1 MTAKG
6 QSLKRFEDR
15 RLLIGAG
22 SFVDD
27 IKLPDMLYAVMIRS
41 PHAHAL
47 IQSVAVSQARSLPGV
62 VAVVTGQDIT
72 GVLGE
77 LPGGELWPDPSVLVM
92 NAKCH
97 PVLAKDRVCYVG
109 QAVAMVVADSLE
121 GARDA
126 VDFVKVEYENL
137 EPIMDPLE
145 ALKDDAVP
153 IHQDLGTNLGMRILR
168 EGGDVDA
175 AFAQADR
182 VVKQHFEVPRITA
195 APMET
200 RGVAACYQSQE
211 NLLTVWDSTQGPQL
225 VWHNLAQQLGR
236 PEASVRVIAP
246 DVGGGFGAKGGV
258 FPEELLVPYLALT
271 LGRPVKWVED
281 RQENLLSVHARGHM
295 VDMEAAVKEDGTI
308 LAFKILIVADLGA
321 YFLAATSVV
330 PLLASQ
336 RIAGPYRTP
345 AMRVEV
351 LSALT
356 NKPSTAPYRGAGGP
370 ESAFCMERTIE
381 LIARELDLD
390 PVAVRR
396 RNFIPADGF
405 PHETPTGLTYD
416 SGDYER
422 ALDRVLELADYQA
435 WRDRARERRPEDPL
449 IGVGL
454 ATVVKASGGGG
465 DFLTE
470 HARVDVDASGRVTVY
485 TGLSPHGQGTET
497 SFAQLVSHELG
508 VDPAEVQVLHSDTA
522 LFPHGHGTAASRG
535 TVAGGS
541 ALYVV
546 LEQARD
552 KLAQIASHLLQCPAE
567 DVLFEQGRVRSRQT
581 PGGGLE
587 FSEVAAAA
595 HNEELLPPG
604 VSVGLEFNGS
614 FTLPRTPFG
623 FGAHVAVVEVDP
635 DTGEIKI
642 IHYAAVHDC
651 GRIIN
656 PMLVE
661 GQVHGAIAQGVGQA
675 LTEGMVYSAEGQ
687 PLTGSLM
694 DYGLPLASE
703 FPNLILDTI
712 ETPSPINPL
721 GAKGIGELPTVAAPV
736 AITNAV
742 MDALASAG
750 VRHIDAPLTPEKI
763 WRALQSEDP
772 SRTS

>member
-1 MTAKG
+1 MTLKG
-6 QSLKRFEDR
+6 QSLKRFEDH

-22 SFVDD
+22 SFVGD
-27 IKLPDMLYAVMIRS
+27 IKLPDLLHAVMIRS

-47 IQSVAVSQARSLPGV
+47 IRSVAVAEALSLPGV
-62 VAVVTGQDIT
+62 VAVVTGDDIS
-72 GVLGE
+72 GISGE
-77 LPGGELWPDPSVLVM
+77 LPSSLLWADPAILAL
-92 NAKCH
+92 NAKPH
-97 PVLAKDRVCYVG
+97 PILAKDRACYVG
-109 QAVAMVVADSLE
+109 QAVAMVVAESLE

-126 VDFVKVEYENL
+126 ADLVKIEYETL

-153 IHQDLGTNLGMRILR
+153 IHQELGTNLGMRIFR

-175 AFAQADR
+175 AFAKADR
-182 VVKQHFEVPRITA
+182 VVKQHFEVPRLTA

-200 RGVAACYQSQE
+200 RAVAAYYQSQE
-211 NLLTVWDSTQGPQL
+211 NLLTVWSSTQGPHQ

-246 DVGGGFGAKGGV
+246 DVGGGFGAKYAIY
-258 FPEELLVPYLALT
+258 PEEVLVPYLALT
-271 LGRPVKWVED
+271 LGWPIRWVED
-281 RQENLLSVHARGHM
+281 RQENMLSVHARGHL

-321 YFLAATSVV
+321 YFLSTTSVV
-330 PLLASQ
+330 PLTASQ
-336 RIAGPYRTP
+336 RIAGPYKTP

-351 LSALT
+351 LSAIT

-381 LIARELDLD
+381 LIARELGLD
-390 PVAVRR
+390 PVALRR
-396 RNFIPADGF
+396 RNFVPVDGF
-405 PHETPTGLTYD
+405 PHDTPTGLTYD
-416 SGDYER
+416 SGDYEKG
-422 ALDRVLELADYQA
+422 LDRVLELADYQA
-435 WRDRARERRPEDPL
+435 WRDKARERRPEGPL

-465 DFLTE
+465 DLLTE
-470 HARVDVDASGRVTVY
+470 HARVDVDATGQVTVY
-485 TGLSPHGQGTET
+485 TGVSPHGQGTET
-497 SFAQLVSHELG
+497 SFAQLASRELG
-508 VDPAEVQVLHSDTA
+508 VDPSEVQVLHSDTA
-522 LFPHGHGTAASRG
+522 LFPLGYGTGASRG

-541 ALYVV
+541 AVYVV

-567 DVLFEQGRVRSRQT
+567 EVVFEQGRVRSRQS
-581 PGGGLE
+581 PGRSLE
-587 FSEVAAAA
+587 FSEVARAA

-614 FTLPRTPFG
+614 FTLPHPSYG
-623 FGAHVAVVEVDP
+623 FGAHVAVVEVDT

-656 PMLVE
+656 PMLLE

-675 LTEGMVYSAEGQ
+675 LTEGMVYSADGQ
-687 PLTGSLM
+687 PITGSLM
-694 DYGLPLASE
+694 DYGLPLAGE
-703 FPNLILDTI
+703 FPNLILDTV
-712 ETPSPINPL
+712 ETPSPLNPL

-750 VRHIDAPLTPEKI
+750 VRHLDTPLTPEKI
-763 WRALQSEDP
+763 WRALQTENP

>member
-1 MTAKG
+1 MTSTG
-6 QSLKRFEDR
+6 QSLRRFEDH

-27 IKLPDMLYAVMIRS
+27 IKLPGMLHTVMIRS
-41 PHAHAL
+41 PHAHAH
-47 IQSVAVSQARSLPGV
+47 IQSVAVAEARSFTGV

-77 LPGGELWPDPSVLVM
+77 LPSSALWDDPSVLVM
-92 NAKCH
+92 NAKGQ
-97 PVLAKDRVCYVG
+97 PVLATDLVCYVG
-109 QAVAMVVADSLE
+109 QTVAMVVADSLE
-121 GARDA
+121 AARDA
-126 VDFVKVEYENL
+126 ADLVRVEYETL
-137 EPIMDPLE
+137 APIMDPLE

-153 IHQDLGTNLGMRILR
+153 IHQDLGTNLGMRIFR

-182 VVKQHFEVPRITA
+182 VVKQHFEVPRLA
-195 APMET
+195 PAPMEN
-200 RGVAACYQSQE
+200 RAVAAQYQSQDD
-211 NLLTVWDSTQGPQL
+211 LLTVWDSTQEPHL
-225 VWHNLAQQLGR
+225 VWRNLAKQLGR

-246 DVGGGFGAKGGV
+246 DVGGGFGAKGCV
-258 FPEELLVPYLALT
+258 YPEEYLVPYLALT
-271 LGRPVKWVED
+271 LGRPVKWVEE
-281 RQENLLSVHARGHM
+281 RQENMVSVHARGHM
-295 VDMEAAVKEDGTI
+295 VDVEAAVKTDGTI
-308 LAFKILIVADLGA
+308 LGMKVLIIADLGA
-321 YFLAATSVV
+321 YFLSATAAV
-330 PLLASQ
+330 PLLAGQ
-336 RIAGPYRTP
+336 RIAGPYKTP

-370 ESAFCMERTIE
+370 ESAFCMERIVE

-390 PVAVRR
+390 PVAIRR
-396 RNFIPADGF
+396 QNFVPADGF
-405 PHETPTGLTYD
+405 PHETPTGLIYD
-416 SGDYER
+416 SGDYEKG
-422 ALDRVLELADYQA
+422 LDRVLELADYQA
-435 WRDRARERRPEDPL
+435 WRDKALERRPDGPL

-454 ATVVKASGGGG
+454 ATVLKASGGGG

-470 HARVDVDASGRVTVY
+470 SARVDVDASGRVTVY

-497 SFAQLVSHELG
+497 SFAQLANRALG
-508 VDPAEVQVLHSDTA
+508 VNPSEVQVFHSDTA

-552 KLAQIASHLLQCPAE
+552 KLAQIASHLLECPVE
-567 DVLFEQGRVRSRQT
+567 EVVFEEGRVRSQQS
-581 PGGGLE
+581 PGRGLD

-604 VSVGLEFNGS
+604 VDVGLEFNGS
-614 FTLPRTPFG
+614 FTLARTPFA
-623 FGAHVAVVEVDP
+623 FAAHVVVVEVDP
-635 DTGEIKI
+635 DTGVIKI

-675 LTEGMVYSAEGQ
+675 LTEEMVYSADGQ
-687 PLTGSLM
+687 PITGSLM
-694 DYGLPLASE
+694 DYALPQATE
-703 FPNLILDTI
+703 FPNMILDTI
-712 ETPSPINPL
+712 ETPSPLNPL
-721 GAKGIGELPTVAAPV
+721 GAKGIGELPTVATPV

-750 VRHIDAPLTPEKI
+750 VRHLDTPLTPEKI
-763 WRALQSEDP
+763 WRALHSEDL
-772 SRTS
+772 

>member
-1 MTAKG
+1 MTLKG
-6 QSLKRFEDR
+6 QSLKRFEDH

-22 SFVDD
+22 SFVGD
-27 IKLPDMLYAVMIRS
+27 IKLPDLLHAVMIRS

-47 IQSVAVSQARSLPGV
+47 IHSVAVAEALSLPGV
-62 VAVVTGQDIT
+62 VAVVTGDDIS
-72 GVLGE
+72 GISGE
-77 LPGGELWPDPSVLVM
+77 LPSSLLWADPAILAL
-92 NAKCH
+92 NAKPH
-97 PVLAKDRVCYVG
+97 PILAKDRACYVG

-126 VDFVKVEYENL
+126 ADLVKIEYETL

-145 ALKDDAVP
+145 ALKEAAVP
-153 IHQDLGTNLGMRILR
+153 IHQELDTNLGMRIFR

-182 VVKQHFEVPRITA
+182 VVKQHFEVPRLTA

-200 RGVAACYQSQE
+200 RAVAAYYQSQE
-211 NLLTVWDSTQGPQL
+211 NLLTVWSSTQGPHQ

-246 DVGGGFGAKGGV
+246 DVGGGFGAKYAIY
-258 FPEELLVPYLALT
+258 PEEVLVPYLALT
-271 LGRPVKWVED
+271 LGRPIRWVED
-281 RQENLLSVHARGHM
+281 RQENMLSVHARGHL

-321 YFLAATSVV
+321 YFLSTTSVV
-330 PLLASQ
+330 PLTASQ
-336 RIAGPYRTP
+336 RIAGPYKTP

-351 LSALT
+351 LSAIT

-390 PVAVRR
+390 PVALRR
-396 RNFIPADGF
+396 RNFVPVDGF
-405 PHETPTGLTYD
+405 PHDTPTGLTYD
-416 SGDYER
+416 SGDYEKG
-422 ALDRVLELADYQA
+422 LDRVLELADYQA
-435 WRDRARERRPEDPL
+435 WRDKARERRPEGPL

-465 DFLTE
+465 DLLTE
-470 HARVDVDASGRVTVY
+470 HARVEVDATGQVTVY
-485 TGLSPHGQGTET
+485 TGVSPHGQGTET
-497 SFAQLVSHELG
+497 SFAQLASRELG
-508 VDPAEVQVLHSDTA
+508 VDPSEVQVLHSDTA
-522 LFPHGHGTAASRG
+522 LFPLGFGTGASRG

-541 ALYVV
+541 AVYVV

-552 KLAQIASHLLQCPAE
+552 KLDQIASHLLQCPAE
-567 DVLFEQGRVRSRQT
+567 DVVFEQGRVRSRRS
-581 PGGGLE
+581 PGRGLE
-587 FSEVAAAA
+587 FSEVARAA

-614 FTLPRTPFG
+614 FTLPHPSYG

-656 PMLVE
+656 PMLLE

-675 LTEGMVYSAEGQ
+675 LTEGMVYSADGQ
-687 PLTGSLM
+687 PITGSLM
-694 DYGLPLASE
+694 DYGLPLAGE
-703 FPNLILDTI
+703 FPNLILDTV
-712 ETPSPINPL
+712 ETPSPLNPL

-750 VRHIDAPLTPEKI
+750 VRHIDTPLTPEKI
-763 WRALQSEDP
+763 WRALQSNDP
-772 SRTS
+772 SRRS

>member
-1 MTAKG
+1 MTSTG
-6 QSLKRFEDR
+6 QSLRRFEDH

-27 IKLPDMLYAVMIRS
+27 IKLPGMLHTVMIRS
-41 PHAHAL
+41 PHAHAR
-47 IQSVAVSQARSLPGV
+47 IQSVAVSEAQGIPGV
-62 VAVVTGQDIT
+62 VAVVTGPDIT
-72 GVLGE
+72 GALGE
-77 LPGGELWPDPSVLVM
+77 LPSSGLWDDPSILVM
-92 NAKCH
+92 NAKGQ
-97 PVLAKDRVCYVG
+97 PVLATDLVCYVG
-109 QAVAMVVADSLE
+109 QTVAMVVADSLE
-121 GARDA
+121 AARDA
-126 VDFVKVEYENL
+126 ADLVQVEYETL
-137 EPIMDPLE
+137 APIMDPLE

-153 IHQDLGTNLGMRILR
+153 IHQDLGTNLGMRIFR

-182 VVKQHFEVPRITA
+182 VVKQHFEVPRL
-195 APMET
+195 APAPLEN
-200 RGVAACYQSQE
+200 RAVAAQYESQE
-211 NLLTVWDSTQGPQL
+211 DLLTVWDSTQEPHL
-225 VWHNLAQQLGR
+225 VWRNLAKQLGR

-246 DVGGGFGAKGGV
+246 DVGGGFGAKGCV
-258 FPEELLVPYLALT
+258 YPEEYLVPYLALT
-271 LGRPVKWVED
+271 LGRPVKWVEE
-281 RQENLLSVHARGHM
+281 RQENMVSVHARGHM
-295 VDMEAAVKEDGTI
+295 VDVEAAIKTDGTI
-308 LAFKILIVADLGA
+308 LGMKVLIIADLGA
-321 YFLAATSVV
+321 YFLSATAAV
-330 PLLASQ
+330 PLLAGQ
-336 RIAGPYRTP
+336 RIAGPYKTP

-370 ESAFCMERTIE
+370 ESAFCMERIVE

-390 PVAVRR
+390 PVAIRR
-396 RNFIPADGF
+396 QNFVPADGF
-405 PHETPTGLTYD
+405 PHETPTGLIYD
-416 SGDYER
+416 SGDYEKG
-422 ALDRVLELADYQA
+422 LDRVLELADYQA
-435 WRDRARERRPEDPL
+435 WRDKALERRPDGPL

-454 ATVVKASGGGG
+454 ATVLKASGGGG

-470 HARVDVDASGRVTVY
+470 SARVDVDASGRVTVY

-497 SFAQLVSHELG
+497 SFAQLANRALG
-508 VDPAEVQVLHSDTA
+508 VNPSEVQVLHSDTA

-552 KLAQIASHLLQCPAE
+552 KLAQIASHLLECPAE
-567 DVLFEQGRVRSRQT
+567 DVVFEEGRVRSQQS
-581 PGGGLE
+581 PGPVLD

-604 VSVGLEFNGS
+604 VDVGLEFIGS
-614 FTLPRTPFG
+614 FTLARTPFA
-623 FGAHVAVVEVDP
+623 FAAHVVVVEVDP

-675 LTEGMVYSAEGQ
+675 LTEEMVYSADGQ
-687 PLTGSLM
+687 PITGSLM
-694 DYGLPLASE
+694 DYALPQASE
-703 FPNLILDTI
+703 FPNMILDTI
-712 ETPSPINPL
+712 ETPSPLNPL
-721 GAKGIGELPTVAAPV
+721 GAKGIGELPTVATPV

-750 VRHIDAPLTPEKI
+750 VRHLDTPLTPEKI
-763 WRALQSEDP
+763 WRALHSEDL
-772 SRTS
+772 